1 MSEWH
6 ARWPLALAA
15 LWWASLTTLGAWVV
29 PLLFVH
35 LPSPALAGGMAAH
48 LFAAQTW
55 VSLLCGLGLLLAQRV
70 ASSARTTALPDALT
84 GWLLAG
90 LLLALLLQFA
100 VAPRI
105 VARQDLH
112 LWHTLG
118 TAMYALQWVCAVAV
132 FWKLSA
138 PGTKP

>member
-1 MSEWH
+1 
-6 ARWPLALAA
+6 
-15 LWWASLTTLGAWVV
+15 
-29 PLLFVH
+29 
-35 LPSPALAGGMAAH
+35 
-48 LFAAQTW
+48 
-55 VSLLCGLGLLLAQRV
+55 LLLAQRS
-70 ASSARTTALPDALT
+70 ANPARTRFALV
-84 GWLLAG
+84 GWILAG

-118 TAMYALQWVCAVAV
+118 TAMYALQWVCAVVV

-138 PGTKP
+138 ARAAP

>member
-1 MSEWH
+1 MSEWR

-15 LWWASLTTLGAWVV
+15 LWWASLTALGGWVV

-35 LPSPALAGGMAAH
+35 LPSPVLAGGMAAY
-48 LFAAQTW
+48 LFAAQMW
-55 VSLLCGLGLLLAQRV
+55 VSLLCGLALLLAQRS
-70 ASSARTTALPDALT
+70 ANPARTRFALV
-84 GWLLAG
+84 GWILAG

-118 TAMYALQWVCAVAV
+118 TAMYALQWVCAVVV

-138 PGTKP
+138 ARAAP